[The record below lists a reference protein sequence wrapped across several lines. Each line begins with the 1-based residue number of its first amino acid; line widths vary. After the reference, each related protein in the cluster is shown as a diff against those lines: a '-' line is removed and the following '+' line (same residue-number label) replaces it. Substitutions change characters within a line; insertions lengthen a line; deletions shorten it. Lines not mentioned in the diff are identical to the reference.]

1 MTPQRIKGLIIGV
14 ISVILIAG
22 CAGRNCQKAALRVD
36 RSPEVGVVEEPGM
49 AEKPEMPEDPVVFAD
64 YTPKTTFTSIEQM
77 EARMPEASEE
87 SMLGKVN
94 IQFLEGCYYTGK
106 TSTPFLA
113 SFAER
118 YNKIEFLRRF
128 VNAEELFERV
138 NNIPWDSLSTETVRG
153 TMPLLPNEYKLA
165 FKNKDCRERAMKLV
179 RMLTTIDYDTLQ
191 TEKMANCFQELLNA
205 PYDTPEFIS
214 QKEMNAVKESF
225 WELYDKTRYVA
236 DYAEIQKMRLPEEAD
251 YDELLRL
258 SLPLQ
263 KRYIAEVDFD
273 AKCIFAIELG
283 CYGFPNAVDYMGEL
297 IEDGRYSKYL
307 FEVWDFWRLL
317 AQSTV
322 FGISTWSEI
331 PDNLYDNARLL
342 VAKAYVNHI
351 NKNPS
356 DNHAKLLLMNL
367 IYTENLHRSAGYYGN
382 EAVGAEYLFRT
393 QAFLP
398 DELIESDGESEDAE

>member
-1 MTPQRIKGLIIGV
+1 MKLLIIGAV
-14 ISVILIAG
+14 CVMTVAG
-22 CAGRNCQKAALRVD
+22 CARRQYQNSIIHVE
-36 RSPEVGVVEEPGM
+36 RSPEVGVVEEPD
-49 AEKPEMPEDPVVFAD
+49 KPQKQEEPKDPVVFAD

-77 EARMPEASEE
+77 NARVPESNSE
-87 SMLGKVN
+87 SILGKVN
-94 IQFLEGCYYTGK
+94 VQFLEGCYYTGK

-118 YNKIEFLRRF
+118 WNKNVFLRRF
-128 VNAEELFERV
+128 VNAEELFERM
-138 NNIPWDSLSTETVRG
+138 NNSPWDSLSTETVRG

-165 FKNKDCRERAMKLV
+165 FKNKGCRDRAKDLV

-191 TEKMANCFQELLNA
+191 TEKMANFFQELVNV

-214 QKEMNAVKESF
+214 KKEMNSVKESF

-258 SLPLQ
+258 SRPLQ
-263 KRYIAEVDFD
+263 KRYIAEKDFD

-307 FEVWDFWRLL
+307 LEVWDFWRLL
-317 AQSTV
+317 AQQNV

-351 NKNPS
+351 EKNPS
-356 DNHAKLLLMNL
+356 DTFAKLLLMNL

-398 DELIESDGESEDAE
+398 DELIASEDESEDEE

>member
-1 MTPQRIKGLIIGV
+1 MNRTYQFTGLCGLVAIMFLTGCNNRGSQTSRIYV
-14 ISVILIAG
+14 E
-22 CAGRNCQKAALRVD
+22 N
-36 RSPEVGVVEEPGM
+36 SPEQTVVVEES
-49 AEKPEMPEDPVVFAD
+49 EESVVFME
-64 YTPKTTFTSIEQM
+64 YTPKTTFTSIDQM
-77 EARMPEASEE
+77 NARMPESNSE
-87 SMLGKVN
+87 SILGKVN
-94 IQFLEGCYYTGK
+94 IQFLEGCYYTGD
-106 TSTPFLA
+106 TSTSFLA

-118 YNKIEFLRRF
+118 WNKNVFLRRF
-128 VNAEELFERV
+128 VNAEELFERQNV
-138 NNIPWDSLSTETVRG
+138 IPWDSLSTETVRG
-153 TMPLLPNEYKLA
+153 TMPLLPNEYQLA
-165 FKNKDCRERAMKLV
+165 FRNKDCRKRAKKLV

-191 TEKMANCFQELLNA
+191 TEKMATSFQELVNA

-214 QKEMNAVKESF
+214 KKEINVVKESF
-225 WELYDKTRYVA
+225 WEQYDKSKYVA
-236 DYAEIQKMRLPEEAD
+236 DYADIRKIRLHKEVD
-251 YDELLRL
+251 YDELERL

-263 KRYIAEVDFD
+263 KRYIAEDDFN
-273 AKCIFAIELG
+273 AKCIYAIELG

-317 AQSTV
+317 AQQNV

-351 NKNPS
+351 EKNPS
-356 DNHAKLLLMNL
+356 DTLAKLLLMNL

-398 DELIESDGESEDAE
+398 DELIESDDVSEDEE